1 MDGGWV
7 AHGTDDLDLVHESV
21 IVRDLDGAIVG
32 WNLAA
37 AELYGVSREDALGRS
52 LDELLKTTHDQG
64 LPALRAELLARGAW
78 DGKLARKTAS
88 GERLLI
94 EARWRLRPASGDRPA
109 AVVETGRDVTGQKVA
124 QDALARAD
132 HRYRNLFQAMAAS
145 FWELDFAQVGGMVYK
160 LRKSGVTDLAGYF
173 AENPAFVRDMMRVS
187 RVLDV
192 NEESF
197 KLFGM
202 DRGSLPESVE
212 PFWPTSEN
220 GVYAASVVAAVGGA
234 PNYAAQTR
242 FIRVDGS
249 EFDALFTACFP
260 QESVAQGALL
270 IGVID
275 ISARIEAEAALRKMQ
290 VDFAHAAR
298 VSMLGEL
305 TASIAH
311 EVNQPL
317 AAIATNGAAGLRWL
331 SRPEPDLDEI
341 RELTAAVVSDARR
354 AADIIARVRS
364 MAAKRAPRPEAL
376 PVNAVVEEAMLF
388 LSHELQAQG
397 VTLTLDL
404 APALPAVLA
413 DRTQLQQVLVNLVV
427 NAAQSMAQAESQR
440 RDILVSTRFAGPGM
454 LEASVRDSGPGIAGE
469 DLDRLFQSFFTTKDN
484 GMGMGLPICRSIIEA
499 HGGQMDAVNVTD
511 PPGARF
517 AFTLPTIAPA

>member
-1 MDGGWV
+1 MNGGRV
-7 AHGTDDLDLVHESV
+7 AHEADDLDLVHESV

-37 AELYGVSREDALGRS
+37 AELYGVPREDALGRP
-52 LDELLKTTHDQG
+52 LNELLRTAHDKG

-78 DGKLARKTAS
+78 DGELTRRTAS
-88 GERLLI
+88 GESLLI

-109 AVVETGRDVTGQKVA
+109 AVVETGRDVTRQKLA

-145 FWELDFAQVGGMVYK
+145 FWELDFKAVGGMVYK
-160 LRKSGVTDLAGYF
+160 LRKSGVTDLAAYF
-173 AENPAFVRDMMRVS
+173 AENPAFVREMMRVS
-187 RVLDV
+187 RVIDV
-192 NEESF
+192 NEETV

-212 PFWPTSEN
+212 PFWPPSEN

-234 PNYAAQTR
+234 PNFASDTR
-242 FIRVDGS
+242 FQRADGS

-275 ISARIEAEAALRKMQ
+275 TSARTQAENALRKVQ
-290 VDFAHAAR
+290 ADFAHAAR

-341 RELTAAVVSDARR
+341 RELTDAVVSDARR

-376 PVNAVVEEAMLF
+376 SVNAVVEEAMLF
-388 LSHELQAQG
+388 LRHELQAQG
-397 VTLTLDL
+397 VTLALDL
-404 APALPAVLA
+404 APDLPEVLA

-427 NAAQSMAQAESQR
+427 NAAQSMAQAECPR
-440 RDILVSTRFAGPGM
+440 RDVLVATRLAGPGL
-454 LEASVRDSGPGIAGE
+454 LEASVRDSGPGIEG
-469 DLDRLFQSFFTTKDN
+469 DNLDRLFQSFFTTKEN

-499 HGGQMDAVNVTD
+499 HGGQMGAANVAD

-517 AFTLPTIAPA
+517 AFTLPAA